1 MCACADVTEL
11 SSQRVPNGSLDDL
24 SSNERIKKE
33 VRGKAKEGS
42 GARSMYVHVC
52 VCVYA
57 ADTYFRSKTKGVK
70 KKKT

>member
-11 SSQRVPNGSLDDL
+11 SSQRVPNGSLDDR

-52 VCVYA
+52 VCVCVCVCTPLTHTSA
-57 ADTYFRSKTKGVK
+57 PKRKA
-70 KKKT
+70 